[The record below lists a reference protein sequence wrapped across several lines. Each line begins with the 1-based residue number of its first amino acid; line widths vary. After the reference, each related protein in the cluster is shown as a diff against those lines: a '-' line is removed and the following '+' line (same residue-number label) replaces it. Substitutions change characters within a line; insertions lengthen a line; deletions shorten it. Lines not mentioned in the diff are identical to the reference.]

1 MATSFKLI
9 VTDFDGTIF
18 QEFENPPIPLQ
29 FQEKIIELQKSNV
42 RWVINTGRD
51 LTSVL
56 ELLARS
62 RAKVYPDY
70 IVAVEREI
78 YVRAKENYEPA
89 QEWNALCKSKHEKLF
104 KKVRPFLGE
113 LTGFINKN
121 FSASLYSDPYSPL
134 CIIAENNGV
143 MDKIC
148 DYLNGFRK
156 NNIPD
161 LAVMRNDVYAR
172 FCHKDFNK
180 GTATKEIARM
190 LNLTPDHVF
199 AAGDHLNDLDMLDKN
214 VARYLAAPANA
225 LDTVKNRV
233 LNNGGY
239 VSELPSGYGVL
250 DSIEFF
256 LKMLERH

>member
-1 MATSFKLI
+1 MATPFKLI

-29 FQEKIIELQKSNV
+29 FQEKIVELQKNKV

-51 LTSVL
+51 LTGVL

-62 RAKVYPDY
+62 HMKVYPDY

-78 YVRAKENYEPA
+78 YIRVKENYEPA
-89 QEWNALCKSKHEKLF
+89 QEWNAVCKTKHEKLF
-104 KKVRPFLGE
+104 RKARPYLDE
-113 LTGFINKN
+113 LTSFINKN
-121 FSASLYSDPYSPL
+121 FSARLYSDPYSPL
-134 CIIAENNGV
+134 CIIAENNGE

-148 DYLNGFRK
+148 DYLNSFCK

-190 LNLTPDHVF
+190 LNLTPDQVF

-214 VARYLAAPANA
+214 VARYLAVPANA
-225 LDTVKNRV
+225 LEFVKNRV
-233 LNNGGY
+233 IHNGGY
-239 VSELPSGYGVL
+239 VSELPAGYGVL

-256 LKMLERH
+256 LKMMQHH